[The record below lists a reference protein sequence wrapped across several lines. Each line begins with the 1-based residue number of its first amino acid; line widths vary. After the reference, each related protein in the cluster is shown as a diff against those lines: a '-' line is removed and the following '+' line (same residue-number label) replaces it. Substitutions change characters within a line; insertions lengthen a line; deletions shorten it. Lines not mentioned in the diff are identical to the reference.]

1 MFANNL
7 VWYKLSYVK
16 LPEGIPIY
24 IYIYSHVFPIKPY
37 TVKPLKI
44 AMLSYQRVPQMEVFD
59 VQPSKD
65 WIAQAH
71 SILRRAIAKAVA
83 SETKAAG
90 KRT

>member
-1 MFANNL
+1 
-7 VWYKLSYVK
+7 
-16 LPEGIPIY
+16 
-24 IYIYSHVFPIKPY
+24 
-37 TVKPLKI
+37 
-44 AMLSYQRVPQMEVFD
+44 MLSYQRVPQMEVFD